1 MAPYFARKLRVGMI
15 CHSSCGGSSKV
26 AFELARQLARRDH
39 QVHFFSQYQPF
50 GFTSDN
56 PNLMTHFFQAK
67 WQPDLHPS
75 QLKTEWN
82 NAEQEQFLRCL
93 TEVIERDGLDILH
106 FHYAI
111 PFAFLVVELKRRLG
125 GKCPVLIGTLH
136 GTDVSIFGTYPEYA
150 WKLKIALEQVDC
162 LTTVSTSH
170 AELASRLLE
179 IEPPL
184 VIPNFLDLADYR
196 PQPKLTRRKRPRLI
210 HISNFRPVKAPHE
223 MISIFTRI
231 LEQIEAELWLV
242 GDGPGLEE
250 LKPRFEEQGL
260 TGKIRFWGLQEKV
273 APILAQA
280 DLLLMTSV
288 AESFCL
294 VALEAM
300 ACGVPVLATHV
311 GGVPEVVKH
320 AETGY
325 LYTAGDHEQAVE
337 YGTKLLSDATL
348 HRQFAQASLVQARKF
363 DQSRVIGLYEQLY
376 VSISWSSRP
385 EEALAA
391 G

>member
-1 MAPYFARKLRVGMI
+1 MEPYFTRKLRVGII

-39 QVHFFSQYQPF
+39 QIHFFSQYQPF
-50 GFTSDN
+50 GFTSDD
-56 PNLMTHFFQAK
+56 PNLVTHFFQAK

-75 QLKTEWN
+75 LLKTEWSS
-82 NAEQEQFLRCL
+82 AEQEQFLSCL

-125 GKCPVLIGTLH
+125 EKCPVLIGTLH
-136 GTDVSIFGTYPEYA
+136 GTDVSIFGTFPEYA
-150 WKLKIALEQVDC
+150 WNLKIALEQVDC
-162 LTTVSTSH
+162 LTTVSASH
-170 AELASRLLE
+170 AELASRLLG

-196 PQPKLTRRKRPRLI
+196 PQPRLRKGARPRLI

-223 MISIFTRI
+223 MISIFARI

-273 APILAQA
+273 TPILAQT

-300 ACGVPVLATHV
+300 ACGVPVLATRV

-325 LYTAGDHEQAVE
+325 LYSVGDQEQAVE
-337 YGTKLLSDATL
+337 YGLKLLTDNAL
-348 HRQFAQASLVQARKF
+348 HRQFAHASLAQALKF

-376 VSISWSSRP
+376 RSVRWFARP
-385 EEALAA
+385 AAALAA

>member
-1 MAPYFARKLRVGMI
+1 MYPYLARKLRVGII

-56 PNLMTHFFQAK
+56 PNLATHFFEAK

-75 QLKTEWN
+75 QLKTEWTS
-82 NAEQEQFLRCL
+82 AEKEQFLACL
-93 TEVIERDGLDILH
+93 TEVIERDGLDVLH

-125 GKCPVLIGTLH
+125 KRCPYLIGTLH
-136 GTDVSIFGTYPEYA
+136 GTDVSIYGAVPENA
-150 WKLKIALEQVDC
+150 WKLKEALDQVDC
-162 LTTVSTSH
+162 LTTVSASH
-170 AELASRLLE
+170 AELAARLLN
-179 IEPPL
+179 IEPPM
-184 VIPNFLDLADYR
+184 VIPNFLDMAEYLALHS
-196 PQPKLTRRKRPRLI
+196 QPKGERPRLI
-210 HISNFRPVKAPHE
+210 HISNFRPVKAPQE
-223 MISIFTRI
+223 MISIFARI
-231 LEQIEAELWLV
+231 LQEIDAELWLV

-250 LKPRFEEQGL
+250 LKPHFEEQGL
-260 TGKIRFWGLQEKV
+260 TKNIRFWGLQEKV

-280 DLLLMTSV
+280 DLLLMTSL

-300 ACGVPVLATHV
+300 ACGIPVLATRV

-320 AETGY
+320 GETGF
-325 LYTAGDHEQAVE
+325 LYTVGDQVQAVE
-337 YGTKLLSDATL
+337 YGQKLLTDADQYT
-348 HRQFAQASLVQARKF
+348 QFARAGLAHALKF

-376 VSISWSSRP
+376 HAVCRP
-385 EEALAA
+385 SKPTAALAV